1 MGEVVA
7 GEDDA
12 GDGVSEKVRNW
23 VSEFWREQDDD
34 IIDVVF
40 YVKVSIN
47 FNLVVLPSDVMRINP
62 SKLRS

>member
-23 VSEFWREQDDD
+23 VSEE
-34 IIDVVF
+34 
-40 YVKVSIN
+40 
-47 FNLVVLPSDVMRINP
+47 
-62 SKLRS
+62 SKMMISLMWFFMLRYQ